1 MGRGNKWNCIIL
13 PKGEGN
19 DICPP
24 VKVSLA
30 MERDSFTF
38 LSNLVRTSLACLIL
52 RHPTENL

>member
-13 PKGEGN
+13 PKGEGSG
-19 DICPP
+19 ICPP